1 MGDYGTNLM
10 KEIWGNADMTK
21 GFNENDNEKYHIE
34 KEAKESKEKARR
46 DFGGFKVNK
55 QASKRAYWTLVK

>member
-10 KEIWGNADMTK
+10 KEIWGNGDMTK
-21 GFNENDNEKYHIE
+21 GFNENDNEKYQIE
-34 KEAKESKEKARR
+34 LEAKLTKEKARK

-55 QASKRAYWTLVK
+55 